1 MKVEEIMEVMRIKK
15 KRIQRVIKKMIE
27 KGNVVKDKGKN
38 DRRKRKIYK
47 KKRGS
52 KIKIEI
58 EIKKQR
64 RIEREMEE

>member
-27 KGNVVKDKGKN
+27 NGNVVKDKGKN